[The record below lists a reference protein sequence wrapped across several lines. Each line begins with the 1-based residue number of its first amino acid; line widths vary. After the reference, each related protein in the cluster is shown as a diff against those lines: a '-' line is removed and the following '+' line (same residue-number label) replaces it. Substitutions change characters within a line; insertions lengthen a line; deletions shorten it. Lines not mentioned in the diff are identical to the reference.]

1 MSQHTLSLSTFK
13 QIEMTHSE
21 DKHVI
26 KCYASQRDSIRKL
39 ACPLLLQKGV
49 LAVAMAMA
57 VAMASVPSHAPLAGT
72 RDVGEGEWL
81 RVGLSGLEMQNDK
94 YMYPGYCFNIQWWSR
109 ASV

>member
-49 LAVAMAMA
+49 LAMAM
-57 VAMASVPSHAPLAGT
+57 AMASVPSHVPLAGA

-81 RVGLSGLEMQNDK
+81 RVGLSGLEMQDDK
-94 YMYPGYCFNIQWWSR
+94 YMYPGCCFNIQWWSR